1 MNRLSRIILLLPEKQ
16 KAMKRYLGFIL
27 VIVVAGSLLA
37 GCAGDRKQQKAEE
50 KMNMKRTLFGEV
62 GEAQIYQYTFTN
74 ANGMSLSVINYGGI
88 VTQLIVPDK
97 DGKFH
102 DVVLGYDNLQQYLDD
117 NSPYFG
123 CIAGRYANRIALG
136 KFELDG
142 NLYQLATN
150 NGPNH
155 LHGGIQGFDK
165 VVWDV
170 ADFILPDSAGVV
182 LTYLSKDGE
191 EGFPGNLMTKVIY
204 TLNNQNELRIDYE
217 AVTDKPTVV
226 NLTHHSYFNLKGQ
239 GNGDVYDHQLQ
250 IFADQFI
257 PVNENLIPTGELAPT
272 ENTLMDF
279 TAPME
284 IGKGIHQVDGGYD
297 HTFVLNNFDG
307 NVREVALVIENKSGR
322 LMRVFSDQP
331 GMQFYSGNFLDGS
344 IKGKEGKVYEQH
356 FGFCLETQ
364 HFPDSPNQPGFPSTV
379 LRPDEKYATTTIYR
393 FEVIR

>member
-1 MNRLSRIILLLPEKQ
+1 
-16 KAMKRYLGFIL
+16 MKRYLGFVL
-27 VIVVAGSLLA
+27 VIILAGSLLA

-50 KMNMKRTLFGEV
+50 KMNMKRTLFGEA
-62 GEAQIYQYTFTN
+62 GEAQIFQYTFTN
-74 ANGMSLSVINYGGI
+74 AYGMSVSVINYGGI

-102 DVVLGYDNLQQYLDD
+102 DVVLGYDNLQQYLDN

-142 NLYQLATN
+142 NLYQLAVN
-150 NGPNH
+150 NGMNH
-155 LHGGIQGFDK
+155 LHGGIKGFDK

-170 ADFILPDSAGVV
+170 ADFIFPDSAGVI
-182 LTYLSKDGE
+182 LTYLSKDGD
-191 EGFPGNLMTKVIY
+191 EGYPGNLMTKVIY

-250 IFADQFI
+250 IFADHFI
-257 PVNENLIPTGELAPT
+257 PVNKNLIPTGELAPT

-284 IGKGIHQVDGGYD
+284 IGKGIHQVNGGYD

-307 NVREVALVIENKSGR
+307 DVREVAQVIENESGR
-322 LMRVFSDQP
+322 LMKVFTDQP

-364 HFPDSPNQPGFPSTV
+364 HFPDSPNQSGFPSTV